1 VSGHVLTTC
10 EVAGTQLAADVRAPT
25 VELPDH
31 GDERDDAEGLRT
43 HQAMVIGR
51 AGGMLPNPS

>member
-1 VSGHVLTTC
+1 M
-10 EVAGTQLAADVRAPT
+10 
-25 VELPDH
+25 
-31 GDERDDAEGLRT
+31 ERDDAEGPRT